1 MSQDNRLLPLSPGT
15 NLDRPLRELTQPDR
29 PNNTYSMAEP
39 THLRDYLSVV
49 LKRKWL
55 ILSLLVVVTS
65 LVAIQMY
72 RQPTVYR
79 AESVMQIEPKTKSFL
94 KTKEITIN
102 APTDAAYWG
111 TQLALLENPRLHRK
125 VILALD
131 LQNNPAFAGGQAR
144 PSLFTAVRRMF
155 SRQKPAAAAAAP
167 AAEGVQEGGLG
178 VVNDAP
184 TTPVEA
190 DKLTPE
196 QAAKMLAYEDALR
209 GNLTIDP
216 VERTNLVKIVY
227 EHTNPALAMKI
238 ADTLALVFIQDNIE
252 RETSGSVKSAEQLAK
267 NITDLQ
273 ASIRQK
279 QQEVINFRTSR
290 GLPLGKIQGENL
302 TASIL
307 TTSTAQMMEAEAAR
321 KDLQA
326 SYEAAQRSP
335 DLFSIPQVLENKS
348 VQELRDKLS
357 AVEEQRQALL
367 VQYTAEWPAVKKLDK
382 QKDQIQVALD
392 KQAKDVVLA
401 MKSRYDAAVQK
412 EKQLKQ
418 SNTQARGEAK
428 GQSRSEMELG
438 IIQQE
443 LETTQQLYNT
453 AIQGKKEFDV
463 TGTEVPNN
471 ITISTPARR
480 AEVVG
485 PPRVRNIMIALLL
498 SLAAGIGLAFLLDYL
513 DDTLKSIEDVDR
525 HIHLP
530 TLALIPAPRVERR
543 FALPARGGGT
553 AAAQGDPTA
562 TALALIEE
570 KRSPVAEAYRHLRTS
585 LLLSSA
591 GQPPK
596 TVLVTSSQPSEGKT
610 TTAVNTAVM
619 LAQTGAEVLILD
631 CDLRRPRIHAHFGL
645 PNTRGV
651 TNYLS
656 GDTNIGSIVQEYDK
670 LPNLKIITSGP
681 VPPNSAELLG
691 SEEMRRLI
699 TLLSDNFTHI
709 IIDSP
714 PAISFTDASILS
726 TMVDGVMLVV
736 HGGRSSRAVVRRA
749 KQQLLDVGAHIYGI
763 VLNNVKLE
771 SSDYYYYSGYY
782 SSYYANEDD
791 DQTTAAAP
799 DEADEYAE
807 TAKSK

>member
-1 MSQDNRLLPLSPGT
+1 MSQDNRLLPLTPGT
-15 NLDRPLRELTQPDR
+15 NLDRPLRELTQPER
-29 PNNTYSMAEP
+29 PNNTYALTEP

-55 ILSLLVVVTS
+55 ILSLIVVVTS

-72 RQPTVYR
+72 RMPTVYR
-79 AESVMQIEPKTKSFL
+79 SESTIQIEQKTKSLL
-94 KTKEITIN
+94 KTKEFVLN
-102 APTDAAYWG
+102 AQNDPAYWG
-111 TQLALLENPRLHRK
+111 TQLKLLENPRLHRK

-131 LQNNPAFAGGQAR
+131 LQNNPSFVGGQAR
-144 PSLFTAVRRMF
+144 PSLFAAVRRIF
-155 SRQKPAAAAAAP
+155 SREKPNANAPAAAP
-167 AAEGVQEGGLG
+167 AGGLD
-178 VVNDAP
+178 VVDDGPIA
-184 TTPVEA
+184 TTSETE
-190 DKLTPE
+190 KLTPQE
-196 QAAKMLAYEDALR
+196 AAKLVAYEDIMR
-209 GNLTIDP
+209 SGLTITP
-216 VERTNLVKIVY
+216 VERTNLVKIIY
-227 EHTNPALAMKI
+227 EHTNPDLAMKI
-238 ADTLALVFIQDNIE
+238 SDTLAQVFIQDNRE
-252 RETSGSVKSAEQLAK
+252 RETSGSTKSAEQLAK

-273 ASIRQK
+273 EAIKQK
-279 QQEVINFRTSR
+279 QQEVIQFRTSR
-290 GLPLGKIQGENL
+290 GLPLGTVQGENL
-302 TASIL
+302 TAAIL
-307 TTSTAQMMEAEAAR
+307 TNSTTEMMNAEAQR
-321 KDLQA
+321 KKLQA
-326 SYEAAQRSP
+326 SYEAAQNTP
-335 DLFSIPQVLENKS
+335 DLFSIPEVLENKS

-357 AVEEQRQALL
+357 ALEEQKQALL
-367 VQYTAEWPAVKKLDK
+367 VQYTSEWPAVKKITK
-382 QKDQIQVALD
+382 QQEQVQASLN
-392 KQAKDVVLA
+392 KQAKDVMSA
-401 MKSRYDAAVQK
+401 MKTRYEAAVQHENK
-412 EKQLKQ
+412 LKQ
-418 SNTQARGEAK
+418 SNSAARGQARE
-428 GQSRSEMELG
+428 QSRSEMELG
-438 IIQQE
+438 IIKQE

-453 AIQGKKEFDV
+453 AILGKREFDAAGNE
-463 TGTEVPNN
+463 TPNN

-480 AEVVG
+480 AEIVG
-485 PPRVRNIMIALLL
+485 PPRVRNILLALLL

-530 TLALIPAPRVERR
+530 TLALIPAPRTERR
-543 FALPARGGGT
+543 FMPARAVH
-553 AAAQGDPTA
+553 AAAPGAGEAPP

-596 TVLVTSSQPSEGKT
+596 TILVTSSQPSEGKT

-631 CDLRRPRIHAHFGL
+631 CDLRRPRVHAHFSL
-645 PNTRGV
+645 SNTRGV

-656 GDTNIGSIVQEYDK
+656 GEANVSSLIQEYDK

-691 SEEMRRLI
+691 SEEMRRLLM
-699 TLLSDNFTHI
+699 LLSENFTHI

-782 SSYYANEDD
+782 SSYYANEDE
-791 DQTTAAAP
+791 DQTVAA
-799 DEADEYAE
+799 EADELVE
-807 TAKSK
+807 TAKTK

>member
-1 MSQDNRLLPLSPGT
+1 MSQDNRLLPLTPGT

-29 PNNTYSMAEP
+29 PNNTYSLSEP

-49 LKRKWL
+49 MKRKWL

-72 RQPTVYR
+72 RQPTIYR
-79 AESVMQIEPKTKSFL
+79 AESTIQIEQKQKNLL
-94 KTKEITIN
+94 KTKEFVIN
-102 APTDAAYWG
+102 AQSDPAYWG

-131 LQNNPAFAGGQAR
+131 LQNNPAFVGGQAR
-144 PSLFTAVRRMF
+144 PSLLSAVRRMF
-155 SRQKPAAAAAAP
+155 SRQKPAAAP
-167 AAEGVQEGGLG
+167 AAGQEGGLG
-178 VVNDAP
+178 VVSDAP
-184 TTPVEA
+184 ATPVESE
-190 DKLTPE
+190 KLTPE
-196 QAAKMLAYEDALR
+196 QTAKMLAYEDALR
-209 GNLTIDP
+209 ANLTIDP

-227 EHTNPALAMKI
+227 EHTNPELAMKV
-238 ADTLALVFIQDNIE
+238 ADTLAAVFIQDNIE
-252 RETSGSVKSAEQLAK
+252 RETSGSSKSAEQLAK

-307 TTSTAQMMEAEAAR
+307 TASTTEMMEAEAER
-321 KDLQA
+321 EKLQA
-326 SYEAAQRSP
+326 AYEAAQKAP
-335 DLFSIPQVLENKS
+335 DLFAIPQVLENKS

-357 AVEEQRQALL
+357 GIEEQRQALL
-367 VQYTAEWPAVKKLDK
+367 VKYTADWPAVKQLDR
-382 QKDQIQVALD
+382 QKDQIQLSLN
-392 KQAKDVVLA
+392 KQAKDVLSA
-401 MKSRYDAAVQK
+401 MKSRYEEAVRRENGLRQA
-412 EKQLKQ
+412 
-418 SNTQARGEAK
+418 NARARGEAK

-463 TGTEVPNN
+463 TGAEVPNN

-480 AEVVG
+480 AEIVG
-485 PPRVRNIMIALLL
+485 PPRVRNILIALML

-530 TLALIPAPRVERR
+530 TLALIPAPRTERR
-543 FALPARGGGT
+543 FAIPAR
-553 AAAQGDPTA
+553 AAAQAMSDPTA

-645 PNTRGV
+645 SNTRGV
-651 TNYLS
+651 TNFLS

-782 SSYYANEDD
+782 SSYYANEDE
-791 DQTTAAAP
+791 DQPAAA
-799 DEADEYAE
+799 EADEYAE

>member
-15 NLDRPLRELTQPDR
+15 NLDRPLRDLTHPER
-29 PNNTYSMAEP
+29 PNNTYALAEP

-65 LVAIQMY
+65 LVALQMY
-72 RQPTVYR
+72 RQPTVYE
-79 AESVMQIEPKTKSFL
+79 AKSTIQIEQKTKNLL
-94 KTKEITIN
+94 KSKELVLN
-102 APTDAAYWG
+102 APNDPAYWG
-111 TQLALLENPRLHRK
+111 TQLKLLENPRLHRQ

-131 LQNNPAFAGGQAR
+131 LQNNPAFLGGQTR
-144 PSLFTAVRRMF
+144 PSLFAAARRIF
-155 SRQKPAAAAAAP
+155 SRQPAQPAATPTSA
-167 AAEGVQEGGLG
+167 GGLG

-184 TTPVEA
+184 AATATAQQAEQ
-190 DKLTPE
+190 LTPE
-196 QAAKMLAYEDALR
+196 QTARMLAYEDALR
-209 GNLTIDP
+209 AGITIDP
-216 VERTNLVKIVY
+216 VERTNLVEIHY
-227 EHTNPALAMKI
+227 QHTNPELAMKV
-238 ADTLALVFIQDNIE
+238 ADTLAQVFIDDNNA
-252 RETSGSVKSAEQLAK
+252 RETSGSANSATQLAK

-273 ASIRQK
+273 AAYRQK
-279 QQEVINFRTSR
+279 QEQIIAFKRSHN
-290 GLPLGKIQGENL
+290 LPLGAADGQDL
-302 TASIL
+302 TKAIL
-307 TTSTAQMMEAEAAR
+307 GMSTTQMMDAENKR
-321 KDLQA
+321 KELEA
-326 SYEAAQRSP
+326 SYRVAQSAQ
-335 DLFSIPQVLENKS
+335 DIYSIPEVMSNKS
-348 VQELRDKLS
+348 VQELRDKLGELE
-357 AVEEQRQALL
+357 AQRQALL
-367 VQYTAEWPAVKKLDK
+367 VQYTEEWPAVQKIDK
-382 QKDQIQVALD
+382 QKAQVQASLD
-392 KQAKDVVLA
+392 KQAKDVV
-401 MKSRYDAAVQK
+401 KTIEGSYRAAVLR
-412 EKQLKQ
+412 ENSLRQ
-418 SNTQARGEAK
+418 SNSTARGQANAQSQSE
-428 GQSRSEMELG
+428 GQLD
-438 IIQQE
+438 IILQE
-443 LETTQQLYNT
+443 QETIKQLYNT
-453 AIQGKKEFDV
+453 ALQRQKELAA

-471 ITISTPARR
+471 ISISTPARR
-480 AEVVG
+480 AEIVG
-485 PPRVRNIMIALLL
+485 PPRVRNILIALLL
-498 SLAAGIGLAFLLDYL
+498 SLGAGIGLAFLLDYL

-530 TLALIPAPRVERR
+530 TLALIPAPRAERR
-543 FALPARGGGT
+543 VMPARGALPAHAGSG
-553 AAAQGDPTA
+553 GDPTA

-596 TVLVTSSQPSEGKT
+596 TILVTSSQPSEGKT

-645 PNTRGV
+645 SNTRGV

-656 GDTNIGSIVQEYDK
+656 GDANVSSLIQEYEK

-691 SEEMRRLI
+691 SEEMRRLLL
-699 TLLSDNFTHI
+699 LLSENFTHI

-782 SSYYANEDD
+782 SSYYANEDE
-791 DQTTAAAP
+791 DQTVAT
-799 DEADEYAE
+799 EADELVE

>member
-1 MSQDNRLLPLSPGT
+1 MSQDNRLLPLTPGT

-29 PNNTYSMAEP
+29 PNNTYSLSEP

-72 RQPTVYR
+72 RQPTIYR
-79 AESVMQIEPKTKSFL
+79 AESVMQIEQKTKNLL
-94 KTKEITIN
+94 KTKEFVIN
-102 APTDAAYWG
+102 AQNDPAYWG

-131 LQNNPAFAGGQAR
+131 LQNNPAFVGGQAR
-144 PSLFTAVRRMF
+144 PSLFATVRRMF
-155 SRQKPAAAAAAP
+155 SRQKPAAAP
-167 AAEGVQEGGLG
+167 AAGQEGGLG

-184 TTPVEA
+184 TTQTEA

-196 QAAKMLAYEDALR
+196 QAQRMLAYEDALR
-209 GNLTIDP
+209 ANLTIDP

-227 EHTNPALAMKI
+227 EHTNPELAMKI

-252 RETSGSVKSAEQLAK
+252 RETYGSVKSAEQLAR

-273 ASIRQK
+273 ASYRQK
-279 QQEVINFRTSR
+279 QEEIIAFKRSHN
-290 GLPLGKIQGENL
+290 LPLGAADGQDL
-302 TASIL
+302 TKAIL
-307 TTSTAQMMEAEAAR
+307 GMSTTQMMQAEDKR
-321 KDLQA
+321 KELEA
-326 SYEAAQRSP
+326 SYRVAQSTQ
-335 DLFSIPQVLENKS
+335 DIYSIPEVMNNKS
-348 VQELRDKLS
+348 VQQWRDKLS
-357 AVEEQRQALL
+357 ELEEQKQALL
-367 VQYTAEWPAVKKLDK
+367 VLYTRDWPAVKKIEK
-382 QKDQIQVALD
+382 QQEQVQAALD
-392 KQAKDVVLA
+392 KQARDVVSTIEA
-401 MKSRYDAAVQK
+401 GYKAAVMR
-412 EKQLKQ
+412 ENSLRQ
-418 SNTQARGEAK
+418 SNSAARGQANAQSQSE
-428 GQSRSEMELG
+428 GQLD
-438 IIQQE
+438 IKVQE
-443 LETTQQLYNT
+443 LETIKQLYNT

-480 AEVVG
+480 AEVIG

-530 TLALIPAPRVERR
+530 TLALIPAPRAERR
-543 FALPARGGGT
+543 FALPARH
-553 AAAQGDPTA
+553 AAGAGANPDPTA

-656 GDTNIGSIVQEYDK
+656 GDTNIGAIVQEYDK

-782 SSYYANEDD
+782 SSYYANEDE
-791 DQTTAAAP
+791 DQTPAN
-799 DEADEYAE
+799 DYAE

>member
-1 MSQDNRLLPLSPGT
+1 MSQDNRLLPLTPGT

-29 PNNTYSMAEP
+29 PNNTYSLGEP

-79 AESVMQIEPKTKSFL
+79 AESIIQIEQKQKNLL
-94 KTKEITIN
+94 KTKEFVIN
-102 APTDAAYWG
+102 AQSDPAYWG

-131 LQNNPAFAGGQAR
+131 LQNNPSFVGGQAR

-155 SRQKPAAAAAAP
+155 SRQKPAAAP
-167 AAEGVQEGGLG
+167 AAGQEGGLG

-184 TTPVEA
+184 ITPAEA
-190 DKLTPE
+190 EKLSPE
-196 QAAKMLAYEDALR
+196 QTAKMLAYEDVLR
-209 GNLTIDP
+209 SNLTIDP

-227 EHTNPALAMKI
+227 QHTNPDLAMKI
-238 ADTLALVFIQDNIE
+238 ADTLAAVFIQDNVE
-252 RETSGSVKSAEQLAK
+252 RETSGSYKSAEQLAK
-267 NITDLQ
+267 NIVDLQ
-273 ASIRQK
+273 AAYRQK
-279 QQEVINFRTSR
+279 QEEIIAFKRSHN
-290 GLPLGKIQGENL
+290 LPLGAADGQDL
-302 TASIL
+302 TKAIL
-307 TTSTAQMMEAEAAR
+307 GMSTTQMMQAEEKR
-321 KDLQA
+321 KELEA
-326 SYEAAQRSP
+326 SYRVAQNTP
-335 DLFSIPQVLENKS
+335 DIYAIPEVMANKS
-348 VQELRDKLS
+348 VQDLRDKLN
-357 AVEEQRQALL
+357 VLEEQRQALL
-367 VQYTAEWPAVKKLDK
+367 VQYTEEWPGVQKINK
-382 QKDQIQVALD
+382 QKEQVQASLD
-392 KQAKDVVLA
+392 KQAKDVVRTIEGSY
-401 MKSRYDAAVQK
+401 KAAVMR
-412 EKQLKQ
+412 EESLRR
-418 SNTQARGEAK
+418 SNTTARGQANA
-428 GQSRSEMELG
+428 QSQSEGHLDIKM
-438 IIQQE
+438 QE
-443 LETTQQLYNT
+443 VETIKQLYNT
-453 AIQGKKEFDV
+453 AIQKQKELDV
-463 TGTEVPNN
+463 AGIDTPNN

-480 AEVVG
+480 AEIVG
-485 PPRVRNIMIALLL
+485 PPRVRNILIALLL

-530 TLALIPAPRVERR
+530 TLGLIPAPRVERR
-543 FALPARGGGT
+543 FALPARGALAT
-553 AAAQGDPTA
+553 ADAGDPSA

-596 TVLVTSSQPSEGKT
+596 TILVTSSQPSEGKT

-645 PNTRGV
+645 ANTRGV

-656 GDTNIGSIVQEYDK
+656 GDTNIADIVQEYDK

-771 SSDYYYYSGYY
+771 SSNYYYYSGYY

-791 DQTTAAAP
+791 DQTGAP
-799 DEADEYAE
+799 EADEYAE

>member
-1 MSQDNRLLPLSPGT
+1 MSQDNRLLPLTPGT

-29 PNNTYSMAEP
+29 PNNTYSLTEP

-49 LKRKWL
+49 MKRKWL
-55 ILSLLVVVTS
+55 ILSLIVVVTS

-79 AESVMQIEPKTKSFL
+79 AESTIQIEQKKTNLL
-94 KTKEITIN
+94 KTKELVIN
-102 APTDAAYWG
+102 GQNDPGYWG

-125 VILALD
+125 VILALN
-131 LQNNPAFAGGQAR
+131 LQNNPTFIGQAR
-144 PSLFTAVRRMF
+144 PSLFTAVRRIF
-155 SRQKPAAAAAAP
+155 SRQKPP
-167 AAEGVQEGGLG
+167 AQEGPGGAQQSGGLE
-178 VVNDAP
+178 VVDDA
-184 TTPVEA
+184 TPAPQAQPEN
-190 DKLTPE
+190 LTPE
-196 QAAKMLAYEDALR
+196 QTARMLAYEDALR
-209 GNLTIDP
+209 ANLTIDP

-227 EHTNPALAMKI
+227 EHTNPELAMKVT
-238 ADTLALVFIQDNIE
+238 DTLAAVFIQDNIE
-252 RETSGSVKSAEQLAK
+252 RETSGSSKNAEQLAK
-267 NITDLQ
+267 NIVDLQ
-273 ASIRQK
+273 LAYRQK
-279 QQEVINFRTSR
+279 QEEIIAFKQRNS
-290 GLPLGKIQGENL
+290 LPLGAADGQDL
-302 TASIL
+302 TKAIL
-307 TTSTAQMMEAEAAR
+307 GMSTTQMMQAEQKR
-321 KDLQA
+321 KELEA
-326 SYEAAQRSP
+326 SYRVAQSAKAAN
-335 DLFSIPQVLENKS
+335 DIYSIPEVMSNKS
-348 VQELRDKLS
+348 VQELRDKLG
-357 AVEEQRQALL
+357 ALEEQRQALL
-367 VQYTAEWPAVKKLDK
+367 VQYTEEWPAVKKLAK
-382 QKDQIQVALD
+382 QKAQVQAMLD
-392 KQAKDVVLA
+392 KQAQDVVRSIETSY
-401 MKSRYDAAVQK
+401 KSAVLN
-412 EKQLKQ
+412 ENSLRQ
-418 SNTQARGEAK
+418 SNTAARGQANAQSKSE
-428 GQSRSEMELG
+428 GQLD
-438 IIQQE
+438 IKLQE
-443 LETTQQLYNT
+443 LETIKQLYNT
-453 AIQGKKEFDV
+453 AIQRQRELDV
-463 TGTEVPNN
+463 AGADVPTN

-480 AEVVG
+480 AEIVG
-485 PPRVRNIMIALLL
+485 PPRVRNILIALML

-530 TLALIPAPRVERR
+530 TLALIPAPRAERR
-543 FALPARGGGT
+543 FALPARSALAAPGAGGE
-553 AAAQGDPTA
+553 APA

-656 GDTNIGSIVQEYDK
+656 GDTNIGGIVQEYDK

-699 TLLSDNFTHI
+699 MLLSDNFTHI

-782 SSYYANEDD
+782 SSYYANEDE
-791 DQTTAAAP
+791 DQTLAS
-799 DEADEYAE
+799 DADEYAE

>member
-1 MSQDNRLLPLSPGT
+1 MSQDNRLLPLTPGT
-15 NLDRPLRELTQPDR
+15 NLDRPLRDLTHPDR
-29 PNNTYSMAEP
+29 PNNTYSLSEP

-49 LKRKWL
+49 MKRKWL

-79 AESVMQIEPKTKSFL
+79 SESTIQIEQKTKNLL
-94 KTKEITIN
+94 KTKEFVIN
-102 APTDAAYWG
+102 AQNDPAYWG

-131 LQNNPAFAGGQAR
+131 LQNNPAFVGGQAR
-144 PSLFTAVRRMF
+144 PSLFTTVRRMF
-155 SRQKPAAAAAAP
+155 SRQKPP
-167 AAEGVQEGGLG
+167 AGAVAGENGGGLG

-184 TTPVEA
+184 ATPTEA
-190 DKLTPE
+190 DQLTPE
-196 QAAKMLAYEDALR
+196 QTTKMLAYEDALR
-209 GNLTIDP
+209 GSLTIDP
-216 VERTNLVKIVY
+216 VERTNLVRIVY
-227 EHTNPALAMKI
+227 EHTNPDLAMKV
-238 ADTLALVFIQDNIE
+238 ADTLALVFIQDNME
-252 RETSGSVKSAEQLAK
+252 RETSGSTTSATQLAK
-267 NITDLQ
+267 NIADLQ

-326 SYEAAQRSP
+326 SYVAAQNSP
-335 DLFSIPQVLENKS
+335 DLFAIPQVLENKS
-348 VQELRDKLS
+348 VQELRDKMS

-367 VQYTAEWPAVKKLDK
+367 VQYTPEWPAVKKLDK
-382 QKDQIQVALD
+382 QKEQIQVALN
-392 KQAKDVVLA
+392 KQAKDVVSA
-401 MKSRYDAAVQK
+401 MKSRYEAAVQR
-412 EKQLKQ
+412 ENGLRQ
-418 SNTQARGEAK
+418 SNAQARGEAK

-453 AIQGKKEFDV
+453 AIQRQKELDV
-463 TGTEVPNN
+463 VGTDAPSN

-485 PPRVRNIMIALLL
+485 PPRVRNILIALLL

-543 FALPARGGGT
+543 FALPGRTAM
-553 AAAQGDPTA
+553 AAAGGGDPTA

-645 PNTRGV
+645 ANTRGV
-651 TNYLS
+651 TNFLS
-656 GDTNIGSIVQEYDK
+656 GDSNIAGIVQEYEK

-782 SSYYANEDD
+782 SSYYANEDED
-791 DQTTAAAP
+791 DRTAA
-799 DEADEYAE
+799 EADEYAE

>member
-1 MSQDNRLLPLSPGT
+1 MSQDNRLLPLTPGT

-29 PNNTYSMAEP
+29 PNNTYSLSEP

-49 LKRKWL
+49 MKRKWL
-55 ILSLLVVVTS
+55 ILSLIVVVTS

-79 AESVMQIEPKTKSFL
+79 SESIIQIEPKAKSFL

-131 LQNNPAFAGGQAR
+131 LQNNPNFVGGQAR

-155 SRQKPAAAAAAP
+155 SRQKPAAAPGA
-167 AAEGVQEGGLG
+167 GQEGGLG
-178 VVNDAP
+178 VVDDAP
-184 TTPVEA
+184 MTPAEA

-196 QAAKMLAYEDALR
+196 QTAKMLAYEDALR
-209 GNLTIDP
+209 ANLTIDP

-227 EHTNPALAMKI
+227 EHTNPDLAMKV
-238 ADTLALVFIQDNIE
+238 ADTLAAVFIQDNIE
-252 RETSGSVKSAEQLAK
+252 RETSGSTKSAEQLAK
-267 NITDLQ
+267 NIADLQ

-290 GLPLGKIQGENL
+290 GLPLGKVQGENL
-302 TASIL
+302 IAVVL
-307 TTSTAQMMEAEAAR
+307 TDTTQQMMAAEAER
-321 KDLQA
+321 KKLQA
-326 SYEAAQRSP
+326 SYEAAQRAP
-335 DLFSIPQVLENKS
+335 DLFAIPEVLENKS
-348 VQELRDKLS
+348 VQELRDKMS
-357 AVEEQRQALL
+357 TVEEQRQALL
-367 VQYTAEWPAVKKLDK
+367 VQYTPEWPAVKKLDK
-382 QKDQIQVALD
+382 QKEQIQIALN
-392 KQAKDVVLA
+392 KQAKDVVSA
-401 MKSRYDAAVQK
+401 MKSRYEAAVQR
-412 EKQLKQ
+412 ENGLRQ
-418 SNTQARGEAK
+418 SSERARGEAK

-463 TGTEVPNN
+463 TGAEVPNN

-480 AEVVG
+480 AEIVG
-485 PPRVRNIMIALLL
+485 PPRVRNILIALLL

-543 FALPARGGGT
+543 FALPARGG
-553 AAAQGDPTA
+553 ALAAQSAVDPTA
-562 TALALIEE
+562 NALALIEE

-645 PNTRGV
+645 PNTHGV

-656 GDTNIGSIVQEYDK
+656 GDTNIGGIVQEYAK

-699 TLLSDNFTHI
+699 ALLSDNFTHI

-791 DQTTAAAP
+791 DQTVAA
-799 DEADEYAE
+799 DADEYAE

>member
-1 MSQDNRLLPLSPGT
+1 MSQDNRLLPLTPGT

-29 PNNTYSMAEP
+29 PNNTYSLTEP

-55 ILSLLVVVTS
+55 ILSLIIVVTS

-79 AESVMQIEPKTKSFL
+79 SESTIQIEQKPKNLL
-94 KTKEITIN
+94 KTKEFVIN
-102 APTDAAYWG
+102 AQSDPAYWG

-125 VILALD
+125 VIVALN
-131 LQNNPAFAGGQAR
+131 LPNNPAFVGGQSR
-144 PSLFTAVRRMF
+144 PSLFTTVRRMF
-155 SRQKPAAAAAAP
+155 SRQKPAAQP
-167 AAEGVQEGGLG
+167 AGATQAGGLG
-178 VVNDAP
+178 VVDDAP
-184 TTPVEA
+184 TALAETE
-190 DKLTPE
+190 KLTPE
-196 QAAKMLAYEDALR
+196 QTAKMLAYEDVLR
-209 GNLTIDP
+209 SSLTIEP
-216 VERTNLVKIVY
+216 VQRTNLVKIIY
-227 EHTNPALAMKI
+227 EHTNPELAMKI
-238 ADTLALVFIQDNIE
+238 PDTLAAVFIQDNIE
-252 RETSGSVKSAEQLAK
+252 RETSGSATSATQLAK

-273 ASIRQK
+273 AAYRQK
-279 QQEVINFRTSR
+279 QEEIIAFKRSHN
-290 GLPLGKIQGENL
+290 LPLGAADGQDL
-302 TASIL
+302 TKAIL
-307 TTSTAQMMEAEAAR
+307 GMSTTQMMQAEEKR
-321 KDLQA
+321 KELEA
-326 SYEAAQRSP
+326 SYRVAQSAQ
-335 DLFSIPQVLENKS
+335 DIYSIPEVMSNKS

-357 AVEEQRQALL
+357 TLEEQKQALL
-367 VQYTAEWPAVKKLDK
+367 VQYTWEWPAVQKVVK
-382 QKDQIQVALD
+382 QQEQVQAALD
-392 KQAKDVVLA
+392 KQAKDVVRTIEGSY
-401 MKSRYDAAVQK
+401 KAAVMR
-412 EKQLKQ
+412 ENSLRQ
-418 SNTQARGEAK
+418 SNSAARGQANAQSQSE
-428 GQSRSEMELG
+428 GQLD
-438 IIQQE
+438 IKVQE
-443 LETTQQLYNT
+443 LETVKQLYNT
-453 AIQGKKEFDV
+453 ALQRQKEIDV
-463 TGTEVPNN
+463 TGTETPSN

-480 AEVVG
+480 AEIVG
-485 PPRVRNIMIALLL
+485 PPRVRNILIALLF

-530 TLALIPAPRVERR
+530 TLALIPAPRAERR
-543 FALPARGGGT
+543 FALPARGALAAPGG
-553 AAAQGDPTA
+553 AIDPTA
-562 TALALIEE
+562 NALALIEE

-596 TVLVTSSQPSEGKT
+596 TILVTSSQPSEGKT

-656 GDTNIGSIVQEYDK
+656 GDTNISSIVQDYDK

-699 TLLSDNFTHI
+699 MLLSDNFTHI

-791 DQTTAAAP
+791 DQAIT
-799 DEADEYAE
+799 DADEYAE

>member
-1 MSQDNRLLPLSPGT
+1 MSQDNRLLPLTPGT

-29 PNNTYSMAEP
+29 PNNTYSLSEP

-72 RQPTVYR
+72 RQPTIYR
-79 AESVMQIEPKTKSFL
+79 AESVMQIEQKTKNLL
-94 KTKEITIN
+94 KTKEFVIN
-102 APTDAAYWG
+102 AQNDPAYWG

-131 LQNNPAFAGGQAR
+131 LQNNPAFVGGQAR
-144 PSLFTAVRRMF
+144 PSLFATVRRMF
-155 SRQKPAAAAAAP
+155 SRQKPAAAP
-167 AAEGVQEGGLG
+167 AAGQEGGLA
-178 VVNDAP
+178 VVDDAP
-184 TTPVEA
+184 TTRTEA

-196 QAAKMLAYEDALR
+196 QAQRMLAYEDALR
-209 GNLTIDP
+209 ANLTIDP

-227 EHTNPALAMKI
+227 EHTNPELAMKI

-273 ASIRQK
+273 ASYRQK
-279 QQEVINFRTSR
+279 QEEIIAFKRSHN
-290 GLPLGKIQGENL
+290 LPLGAADGQDL
-302 TASIL
+302 TKAIL
-307 TTSTAQMMEAEAAR
+307 GMSTTQMMQAEDKR
-321 KDLQA
+321 KELEA
-326 SYEAAQRSP
+326 SYRVAQGTQ
-335 DLFSIPQVLENKS
+335 DIYSIPEVMNNKS
-348 VQELRDKLS
+348 VQEWRDKLS
-357 AVEEQRQALL
+357 VLEEQKQALL
-367 VQYTAEWPAVKKLDK
+367 VQYTKEWPAVKKIEK
-382 QKDQIQVALD
+382 QQEQVQAALD
-392 KQAKDVVLA
+392 KQARDVVSTIEGSY
-401 MKSRYDAAVQK
+401 KAAVMR
-412 EKQLKQ
+412 ENSLRQ
-418 SNTQARGEAK
+418 SNSTARGQANAQSQSE
-428 GQSRSEMELG
+428 GQLD
-438 IIQQE
+438 IKVQE
-443 LETTQQLYNT
+443 LETIKQLYNT

-480 AEVVG
+480 AEVIG

-530 TLALIPAPRVERR
+530 TLALIPAPRAERR
-543 FALPARGGGT
+543 FALPARH
-553 AAAQGDPTA
+553 AAGAGANPDPTA

-656 GDTNIGSIVQEYDK
+656 GDTNIGAIVQEYDK

-782 SSYYANEDD
+782 SSYYANEDE
-791 DQTTAAAP
+791 DQTAA
-799 DEADEYAE
+799 DDYAE

>member
-1 MSQDNRLLPLSPGT
+1 MSQDNRLLPLTPGT
-15 NLDRPLRELTQPDR
+15 NLDRPLRELTQPER
-29 PNNTYSMAEP
+29 PNNTYALAEP
-39 THLRDYLSVV
+39 THLRDYLQVV

-55 ILSLLVVVTS
+55 ILSLIVVVTS

-72 RQPTVYR
+72 RMPTIYR
-79 AESVMQIEPKTKSFL
+79 SESIIQIEQKKTNLL
-94 KTKEITIN
+94 KTKEFVLN
-102 APTDAAYWG
+102 AQTDPAYWG
-111 TQLALLENPRLHRK
+111 TQLKLLENPRLHRK

-131 LQNNPAFAGGQAR
+131 LQNNPSFVGGQAR
-144 PSLFTAVRRMF
+144 PSLFATVRRIF
-155 SRQKPAAAAAAP
+155 SREKPAANAPAAAP
-167 AAEGVQEGGLG
+167 VGGLD

-184 TTPVEA
+184 AATTTVETENLSPQQA
-190 DKLTPE
+190 TKL
-196 QAAKMLAYEDALR
+196 LAYEDIMRA
-209 GNLTIDP
+209 GLTITP

-227 EHTNPALAMKI
+227 EHTNPELAMKI
-238 ADTLALVFIQDNIE
+238 SDTLAAVFIQDNRE
-252 RETSGSVKSAEQLAK
+252 RETFGSEKSAESLAK

-273 ASIRQK
+273 IAYRQK
-279 QQEVINFRTSR
+279 QEEIIAFKRSHN
-290 GLPLGKIQGENL
+290 LPLGAADGQDL
-302 TASIL
+302 TKAIL
-307 TTSTAQMMEAEAAR
+307 GMSTTQMMQAEDKR
-321 KDLQA
+321 KELEA
-326 SYEAAQRSP
+326 SYRVAQNTQ
-335 DLFSIPQVLENKS
+335 DIYSIPEVMANKS

-357 AVEEQRQALL
+357 TLEEQRQALL
-367 VQYTAEWPAVKKLDK
+367 VQYTEEWPAVKKIDK
-382 QKDQIQVALD
+382 QKAQVQASLD
-392 KQAKDVVLA
+392 KQARDVVRTIEGSY
-401 MKSRYDAAVQK
+401 KAAVMR
-412 EKQLKQ
+412 ENSLRQ
-418 SNTQARGEAK
+418 SNSTARGQANA
-428 GQSRSEMELG
+428 QSQSEGHLD
-438 IIQQE
+438 IKLQE
-443 LETTQQLYNT
+443 LETIKQLYNT
-453 AIQGKKEFDV
+453 ALQGKKEFDV
-463 TGTEVPNN
+463 SGNETPNN
-471 ITISTPARR
+471 ITVSTPARR
-480 AEVVG
+480 AEIVG
-485 PPRVRNIMIALLL
+485 PPRVRNILLGLLL

-530 TLALIPAPRVERR
+530 TLALIPAPRAERR
-543 FALPARGGGT
+543 FMPARAALASPPGGE
-553 AAAQGDPTA
+553 APP

-645 PNTRGV
+645 QNTRGV

-656 GDTNIGSIVQEYDK
+656 GEANISSLIQEYDK

-691 SEEMRRLI
+691 SEEMRRLLV
-699 TLLSDNFTHI
+699 LLSDNFTHI

-782 SSYYANEDD
+782 SSYYANEDE
-791 DQTTAAAP
+791 DQTVAT
-799 DEADEYAE
+799 EADDMVE

>member
-1 MSQDNRLLPLSPGT
+1 MSQDNRLLPLTPGT

-29 PNNTYSMAEP
+29 PNNTYSLSEP

-55 ILSLLVVVTS
+55 ILSLIVVVTS

-79 AESVMQIEPKTKSFL
+79 AESTIQIEQKTKSLL
-94 KTKEITIN
+94 KTKEVVIN
-102 APTDAAYWG
+102 APTDPGYWG
-111 TQLALLENPRLHRK
+111 TQLKLLENPRLHRK

-131 LQNNPAFAGGQAR
+131 LQNNPSFVGGQAR
-144 PSLFTAVRRMF
+144 PSLFAAVRRLF
-155 SRQKPAAAAAAP
+155 SRQKPAAAP
-167 AAEGVQEGGLG
+167 TNESQGGLG
-178 VVNDAP
+178 VVDDTPAP
-184 TTPVEA
+184 VVENE
-190 DKLTPE
+190 KLTPE
-196 QAAKMLAYEDALR
+196 QAAKLLAYEDILR
-209 GNLTIDP
+209 AGLTITP

-227 EHTNPALAMKI
+227 EHTNPELAMKI
-238 ADTLALVFIQDNIE
+238 ADTLAQVFINDNIE
-252 RETSGSVKSAEQLAK
+252 RETSGSVQSAEKLGKTIA
-267 NITDLQ
+267 DLQ
-273 ASIRQK
+273 ETIRQK
-279 QQEVINFRTSR
+279 QQEVIAFRDKR
-290 GLPLGKIQGENL
+290 GLPLGPIQGENL
-302 TASIL
+302 TAVIL
-307 TTSTAQMMEAEAAR
+307 TDSTKQLMEAETER
-321 KDLQA
+321 KRLQA
-326 SYEAAQRSP
+326 AYEAAQRTP
-335 DLFSIPQVLENKS
+335 DIFSIPVVEESKA
-348 VQELRDKLS
+348 VQELRGKLQ

-367 VQYTAEWPAVKKLDK
+367 VQYTPEWPAVKKLDK
-382 QKDQIQVALD
+382 QREQIQASLD
-392 KQAKDVVLA
+392 KQAKDAVSALKA
-401 MKSRYDAAVQK
+401 RYEAAVRLENGLRQT
-412 EKQLKQ
+412 
-418 SNTQARGEAK
+418 SSQARGEARS
-428 GQSRSEMELG
+428 QSRSEMELG
-438 IIQQE
+438 IIKQE

-453 AIQGKKEFDV
+453 AILGKTEFDAS
-463 TGTEVPNN
+463 GRDVPNN

-480 AEVVG
+480 AEIVG
-485 PPRVRNIMIALLL
+485 PPRVRNIMLGLLL

-530 TLALIPAPRVERR
+530 TLALIPAPRAERR
-543 FALPARGGGT
+543 FMPARGALAAPGG
-553 AAAQGDPTA
+553 GEVVP

-631 CDLRRPRIHAHFGL
+631 CDLRRPRVHAHFGL
-645 PNTRGV
+645 TNTRGV

-656 GDTNIGSIVQEYDK
+656 GEANISSLIQEYEK

-691 SEEMRRLI
+691 SEEMRRLLV
-699 TLLSDNFTHI
+699 LLSDNFTHI

-782 SSYYANEDD
+782 SSYYSNEDE
-791 DQTTAAAP
+791 DQTVAT
-799 DEADEYAE
+799 EADELVE

>member
-1 MSQDNRLLPLSPGT
+1 MSQDNRLLPLTPGTT

-29 PNNTYSMAEP
+29 PNNTYSLTEP

-49 LKRKWL
+49 MKRKWL
-55 ILSLLVVVTS
+55 ILSLIVVVTS

-79 AESVMQIEPKTKSFL
+79 AESTIQIEQKKTNLL
-94 KTKEITIN
+94 KTKELVIN
-102 APTDAAYWG
+102 GQNDPAYWG

-125 VILALD
+125 VVLALN
-131 LQNNPAFAGGQAR
+131 LQNNPAFIGQAR
-144 PSLFTAVRRMF
+144 PSLFAAVRRIF
-155 SRQKPAAAAAAP
+155 SRQKPPAQP
-167 AAEGVQEGGLG
+167 AAGAQNSGLA
-178 VVNDAP
+178 VVDDAP
-184 TTPVEA
+184 QPTQETQAEN
-190 DKLTPE
+190 LTPE
-196 QAAKMLAYEDALR
+196 QSAKMLAYEDALR
-209 GNLTIDP
+209 ANLTIDP

-227 EHTNPALAMKI
+227 EHTNPELAMKI
-238 ADTLALVFIQDNIE
+238 TDTLAAVFIQDNME
-252 RETSGSVKSAEQLAK
+252 RETSGSSKNAEQLAK
-267 NITDLQ
+267 NIVDLQ
-273 ASIRQK
+273 LAYRQK
-279 QQEVINFRTSR
+279 QEEIIAFKRSHN
-290 GLPLGKIQGENL
+290 LPLGAADGQDL
-302 TASIL
+302 TKAIL
-307 TTSTAQMMEAEAAR
+307 GMSTTQMMQAEEKR
-321 KDLQA
+321 KELEA
-326 SYEAAQRSP
+326 SYRVAQSAQ
-335 DLFSIPQVLENKS
+335 DIYSIPEVMNNKS

-357 AVEEQRQALL
+357 ALEEQRQALL
-367 VQYTAEWPAVKKLDK
+367 VQYTEEWPAVKKIDK
-382 QKDQIQVALD
+382 QKAQVQTALD
-392 KQAKDVVLA
+392 KQAKDVVQTIEA
-401 MKSRYDAAVQK
+401 SYKAAVMRENSLRQAN
-412 EKQLKQ
+412 
-418 SNTQARGEAK
+418 SSARGQANA
-428 GQSRSEMELG
+428 QSQSEGHLD
-438 IIQQE
+438 IKLQE
-443 LETTQQLYNT
+443 LETIKQLYNT
-453 AIQGKKEFDV
+453 AIQRQKELDV
-463 TGTEVPNN
+463 AGTDVPNN

-480 AEVVG
+480 ADIVG
-485 PPRVRNIMIALLL
+485 PPRVRNILIALLL

-530 TLALIPAPRVERR
+530 TLALIPAPRPERR
-543 FALPARGGGT
+543 FALPARGALPAPG
-553 AAAQGDPTA
+553 AAGEAPA

-656 GDTNIGSIVQEYDK
+656 GDTNIGGIVQEYDK

-782 SSYYANEDD
+782 SSYYANEDE
-791 DQTTAAAP
+791 DQTVAT
-799 DEADEYAE
+799 DEGEYAE

>member
-1 MSQDNRLLPLSPGT
+1 MSQDNRLLPLTPGS

-29 PNNTYSMAEP
+29 PNNTYSLSEP

-49 LKRKWL
+49 TKRKWL
-55 ILSLLVVVTS
+55 ILSLIVVVTS

-79 AESVMQIEPKTKSFL
+79 AESTIQIEQKTKNLL
-94 KTKEITIN
+94 KTKEFVIN
-102 APTDAAYWG
+102 AQNDPAYWG

-131 LQNNPAFAGGQAR
+131 LQNNPTFVGGQAR
-144 PSLFTAVRRMF
+144 PSLFAAVRRVF
-155 SRQKPAAAAAAP
+155 SRQKAP
-167 AAEGVQEGGLG
+167 ATPAGQEGGLG

-184 TTPVEA
+184 AAPAENE
-190 DKLTPE
+190 KLTPE
-196 QAAKMLAYEDALR
+196 QTAKMLAYEDVLR
-209 GNLTIDP
+209 SNLTIDP

-227 EHTNPALAMKI
+227 EHTNPELAMRV
-238 ADTLALVFIQDNIE
+238 ADTLAAVFIQDNIE
-252 RETSGSVKSAEQLAK
+252 RETSGSTKSAEQLAK
-267 NITDLQ
+267 NIADLQ
-273 ASIRQK
+273 VDIRQK
-279 QQEVINFRTSR
+279 QQEVIKFRMER

-307 TTSTAQMMEAEAAR
+307 TNTTTQMMEAEADR
-321 KDLQA
+321 KKQQA
-326 SYEAAQRSP
+326 AYEAALKSP
-335 DLFSIPQVLENKS
+335 DLLSVPEVLENKS
-348 VQELRDKLS
+348 VQTLRDTLS
-357 AVEEQRQALL
+357 EVEEQRQGLL
-367 VQYTAEWPAVKKLDK
+367 VKYQPEWPAVKQLDR
-382 QKDQIQVALD
+382 QKEQIQLSLN
-392 KQAKDVVLA
+392 KQAKDVVSA
-401 MKSRYDAAVQK
+401 MRTRYEAAVQR
-412 EKQLKQ
+412 ENGLRQ
-418 SNTQARGEAK
+418 SSERARGEAR

-438 IIQQE
+438 IKQQE

-463 TGTEVPNN
+463 TGTEMPNN

-480 AEVVG
+480 AEIVG
-485 PPRVRNIMIALLL
+485 PPRVRNILIALLL

-530 TLALIPAPRVERR
+530 TLALIPAPRTERR
-543 FALPARGGGT
+543 FALPARAG
-553 AAAQGDPTA
+553 AAAQMGATDPTA
-562 TALALIEE
+562 NALALIEE

-596 TVLVTSSQPSEGKT
+596 TILVTSSQPSEGKT

-645 PNTRGV
+645 GNTRGV

-656 GDTNIGSIVQEYDK
+656 GDTNIGGIVQEYDK

-691 SEEMRRLI
+691 SEEMRRMI

-782 SSYYANEDD
+782 SSYYANEDE
-791 DQTTAAAP
+791 DQAGAAA
-799 DEADEYAE
+799 EDEYVE